1 MIAVLGLGLMG
12 TGMARR
18 LLGAGFPVAVYN
30 RTRSKAEA
38 LAADGA
44 RVADSPRDAATGAD
58 VVISMLADD
67 VASRAT
73 WLGNEGA
80 LAALEPGA
88 LIIESGTVSPEW
100 ISELAAVAAKK
111 SIDVLDAPVTGSKS
125 HAAAGELNFLVG
137 GLAATLEKARPVFA
151 AMGKNVVHV
160 GPSGSGATL
169 KLINN
174 FVCGVQAASLAEAMV
189 WIERSGIDRDM
200 AIQILG
206 NGAPG
211 SPLVKTV
218 SARMA
223 HRDYTPNF
231 HLELMRKDL
240 DYSIGEAARNGV
252 ELTSAHMAL
261 AAFDRAIEEGHGHE
275 DFSSVVEPIRLSS
288 RA

>member
-12 TGMARR
+12 SGMARR

-44 RVADSPRDAATGAD
+44 RVADSPRDAAAGAD

-67 VASRAT
+67 VASRST
-73 WLGNEGA
+73 WLGDDGA
-80 LAALEPGA
+80 LAALKPGA
-88 LIIESGTVSPEW
+88 IVIESGTVSPEW
-100 ISELAAVAAKK
+100 IAELSAAAAKQNV
-111 SIDVLDAPVTGSKS
+111 DVLDAPVTGSKS

-137 GLAATLEKARPVFA
+137 GSNETLEKARPVLA

-189 WIERSGIDRDM
+189 WIERTGIDRDL
-200 AIQILG
+200 AIQVLG

-211 SPLVKTV
+211 SPLFKTV

-223 HRDYTPNF
+223 KHDYTPNF

-240 DYSIGEAARNGV
+240 DYSINEAGRHGV
-252 ELTSAHMAL
+252 ELTSAQMAL
-261 AAFDRAIEEGHGHE
+261 AAFDRAIEEGHGHD
-275 DFSSVVEPIRLSS
+275 DFASVVEPIRKG
-288 RA
+288 

>member
-30 RTRSKAEA
+30 RTRSKADA

-44 RVADSPRDAATGAD
+44 RAADSPRDAASGAD
-58 VVISMLADD
+58 VVIGMLADD
-67 VASRAT
+67 DASRAT
-73 WLGNEGA
+73 WLGADGA
-80 LAALEPGA
+80 LAALKPGA
-88 LIIESGTVSPEW
+88 IVVESGTVSPEW
-100 ISELAAVAAKK
+100 IAELSAAAAKNN
-111 SIDVLDAPVTGSKS
+111 IDVLDAPVTGSKS
-125 HAAAGELNFLVG
+125 HAAAGELTFLVG
-137 GLAATLEKARPVFA
+137 GSSATLEKARPLLA
-151 AMGKNVVHV
+151 AMGKSVVHV

-189 WIERSGIDRDM
+189 WIERSGIDRDT

-211 SPLVKTV
+211 SPLLKTV

-223 HRDYTPNF
+223 KRDYTPNF

-240 DYSIGEAARNGV
+240 DYSINEAARHGV
-252 ELTSAHMAL
+252 ELTSAQMAL
-261 AAFDRAIEEGHGHE
+261 AAFDRAIEEGHGHD
-275 DFSSVVEPIRLSS
+275 DFSSVVEPIRKN
-288 RA
+288 

>member
-44 RVADSPRDAATGAD
+44 RVADAPRDAANGAD

-67 VASRAT
+67 VASRAS
-73 WLGNEGA
+73 WLGDEGA
-80 LAALEPGA
+80 LAALKPGA
-88 LIIESGTVSPEW
+88 IVIESSTVSPAW
-100 ISELAAVAAKK
+100 IAELAAAAAKK
-111 SIDVLDAPVTGSKS
+111 NVELLDAPVTGSKS
-125 HAAAGELNFLVG
+125 QAATGELNFLVG
-137 GLAATLEKARPVFA
+137 GSEATLEKARPVLA
-151 AMGKNVVHV
+151 AMGKTVLHV
-160 GPSGSGATL
+160 GPSGSGAMM
-169 KLINN
+169 KLVNN

-189 WIERSGIDRDM
+189 WIERSGIDRDT
-200 AIQILG
+200 AIQVLG

-223 HRDYTPNF
+223 KHDYTPNF

-240 DYSIGEAARNGV
+240 DYSITEAARKGV
-252 ELTSAHMAL
+252 DLTSAQMAL
-261 AAFDRAIEEGHGHE
+261 AAFDRAIEEGHAHD
-275 DFSSVVEPIRLSS
+275 DFASVVEPIRKD
-288 RA
+288 

>member
-44 RVADSPRDAATGAD
+44 RIADMPRDAASGAD

-67 VASRAT
+67 VASHAC
-73 WLGNEGA
+73 WLGADGA
-80 LAALEPGA
+80 LVALKPGA
-88 LIIESGTVSPEW
+88 IVIESGTVSPEW
-100 ISELAAVAAKK
+100 IAELAAAAAKK
-111 SIDVLDAPVTGSKS
+111 NIEVLDAPVTGSKS

-137 GLAATLEKARPVFA
+137 GSAATLEKARPVLA
-151 AMGKNVVHV
+151 AMGKTIVHV

-189 WIERSGIDRDM
+189 WIERSGIDRDTAM
-200 AIQILG
+200 QVLG

-223 HRDYTPNF
+223 KGDYAPNF

-240 DYSIGEAARNGV
+240 DYSINEAARKGV
-252 ELTSAHMAL
+252 ELTSAEMAM
-261 AAFDRAIEEGHGHE
+261 AAFDRAIEEGYGHD
-275 DFSSVVEPIRLSS
+275 DFSSVVEPIRKG
-288 RA
+288 